1 VPFDGCTVSG
11 MYGRTWNDTHGT
23 HYALEAKQAE
33 RFSKYEKLG
42 LDPGQSRRRLTA
54 NERL

>member
-1 VPFDGCTVSG
+1 MPFDGCTVSG